1 MLSSAIAFESD
12 YTPRVDYTDF
22 ARAITADG
30 LITDPWIDG
39 APRFR
44 EEPIV
49 LDAPRWRAMR
59 EAAED
64 VAGVYDEMCQLAGD
78 DPSALER
85 FFAMTPLQR
94 AMWACSQPLW
104 HGIARADLFFTED
117 GISIAE
123 LNCDTPTGEAEAV
136 VLGRI
141 AREGCERGL
150 RDPNEHLEAA
160 FGAMVD
166 ATCARALDRAPDKTA
181 MTCGII
187 YPTEFT
193 EDLSVIRLYK
203 RWMEACGFRVVLGS
217 PFNLTL
223 SNDDALELFDERIDV
238 MIRHYK
244 TDWWGERVSA
254 WDDEDLADQEPL
266 SGPLGA
272 ALECAIDRRLVV
284 VNPFGAVLPQNK
296 RAMAFMWEH
305 IHRFTPRAQSIIE
318 KYVPVTSRAETIH
331 QEQLRAQ
338 REQWVLKSDYGAEG
352 EEVVVGKFTDEA
364 TWQASID
371 HARKGHWVAQRFF
384 EARANEAGEI
394 TNFGVYVV
402 AGRAAG
408 IYARVQRGA
417 TDASA
422 LSVPVLVRAP

>member
-1 MLSSAIAFESD
+1 MTYDEL
-12 YTPRVDYTDF
+12 
-22 ARAITADG
+22 ARAITEDG
-30 LITDPWIDG
+30 VITDPWIDG
-39 APRFR
+39 VPRFR

-49 LDAPRWRAMR
+49 LEDREWRAMAT
-59 EAAED
+59 AAED
-64 VAGVYDEMCQLAGD
+64 VASVYDEMCQLVSD
-78 DPSALER
+78 DPAALER
-85 FFAMTPLQR
+85 FFVMTPLQR

-104 HGIARADLFFTED
+104 HGLARADLFVTED
-117 GISIAE
+117 GLSIAE

-141 AREGCERGL
+141 ARASRADL
-150 RDPNEHLEAA
+150 HDPNAYLETR
-160 FGAMVD
+160 FTAMVGEL
-166 ATCARALDRAPDKTA
+166 CARELDREARTV
-181 MTCGII
+181 GIV

-203 RWMEACGFRVVLGS
+203 RWMEARGFRVVLGS
-217 PFNLTL
+217 PFNLGI
-223 SNDDALELFDERIDV
+223 SNDDALELFDDRIDV

-254 WDDEDLADQEPL
+254 WDDEDLADTEPL

-272 ALECAIDRRLVV
+272 ALECALDRRVTV
-284 VNPFGAVLPQNK
+284 VNPFGSVLPQNK

-318 KYVPVTSRAETIH
+318 RHVPVTSRAETIH

-338 REQWVLKSDYGAEG
+338 KDAWVLKSDYGAEG
-352 EEVVVGKFTDEA
+352 EEVVVGKFTDTA
-364 TWQASID
+364 TWNASID
-371 HARKGHWVAQRFF
+371 HARKGHWIAQRFF
-384 EARANEAGEI
+384 TARESADGEI
-394 TNFGVYVV
+394 TNYGVYVV

-408 IYARVQRGA
+408 VYARVQKGA

-422 LSVPVLVRAP
+422 LSVPLLVKA